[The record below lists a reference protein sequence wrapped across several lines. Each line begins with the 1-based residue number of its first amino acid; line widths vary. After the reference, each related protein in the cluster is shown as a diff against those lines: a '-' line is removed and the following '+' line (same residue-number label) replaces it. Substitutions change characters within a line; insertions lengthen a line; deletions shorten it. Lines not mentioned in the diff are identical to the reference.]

1 MPVYSENERR
11 YRVQPSAL
19 PSRQLRHH
27 SRHNPFPGI
36 DLQFR
41 LPSHPR
47 PAVIGDFDNLIQLKV
62 GSKSE
67 GSLVLVLNCASIFFH
82 RWTCEGARPT
92 LCMTCC
98 RWNDAGFSLASGTS
112 SQSTPDSIDSMRSL
126 SGVDVDG
133 PNSHEGIQGPT
144 YPRSRCQACFRSFT
158 WSVFNPFV
166 RRRTFVMGSPPGPD
180 GALNLMSMFCRN
192 CRATPPST
200 P

>member
-1 MPVYSENERR
+1 MPRQMPVYSENERR

-112 SQSTPDSIDSMRSL
+112 SSLRQTASIRCDLYLASMSMGRIVTKAFKARPILAADARRVSGPSPGQCSTPSS
-126 SGVDVDG
+126 
-133 PNSHEGIQGPT
+133 
-144 YPRSRCQACFRSFT
+144 
-158 WSVFNPFV
+158 
-166 RRRTFVMGSPPGPD
+166 D
-180 GALNLMSMFCRN
+180 GARLSWVHRLVP
-192 CRATPPST
+192 TVP
-200 P
+200 